1 LTELFAGVVNV
12 TGSLLMYVSY
22 AEGEALQYSP
32 QSIFEHVDGSNFNAR
47 PFTEQGCQEKKR
59 LAVPSLSKRKVNSI
73 TRFFRLTQLDG

>member
-1 LTELFAGVVNV
+1 LLSTTSQRGATLTELFAGVVNV

-47 PFTEQGCQEKKR
+47 PFTEQKLPRKEKASR
-59 LAVPSLSKRKVNSI
+59 S
-73 TRFFRLTQLDG
+73 